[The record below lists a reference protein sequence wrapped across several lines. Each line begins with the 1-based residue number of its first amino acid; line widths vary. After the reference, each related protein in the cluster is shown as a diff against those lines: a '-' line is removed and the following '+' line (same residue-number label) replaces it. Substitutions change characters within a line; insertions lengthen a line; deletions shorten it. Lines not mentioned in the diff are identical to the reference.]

1 MANTVLNVK
10 GMSCS
15 HCVAA
20 VTKAAESV
28 AGVSKVKVDLKKGTA
43 AFDYD
48 AANDGAVEKVKAAI
62 VEEGFEAA

>member
-1 MANTVLNVK
+1 
-10 GMSCS
+10 MSCS

-28 AGVSKVKVDLKKGTA
+28 VGVSKVKVDLKKGTA

-48 AANDGAVEKVKAAI
+48 ASLDGAVEKVKAAI